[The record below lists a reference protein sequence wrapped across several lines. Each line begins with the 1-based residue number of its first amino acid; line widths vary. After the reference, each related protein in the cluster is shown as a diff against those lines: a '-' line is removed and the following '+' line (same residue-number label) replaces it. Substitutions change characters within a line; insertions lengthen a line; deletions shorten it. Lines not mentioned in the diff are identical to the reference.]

1 MTKFSDFL
9 NFRKLITPTI
19 VKVIYALG
27 AVLMTASLLI
37 TGIGMVVSES
47 ARTLPGGYSILG
59 FFGII
64 VLILISNLV
73 WRMYCEFIIIF
84 FGIHETLQDIKNKKK

>member
-1 MTKFSDFL
+1 
-9 NFRKLITPTI
+9 
-19 VKVIYALG
+19 
-27 AVLMTASLLI
+27 MTASLLI
-37 TGIGMVVSES
+37 TGIGMIVSES
-47 ARTLPGGYSILG
+47 ARFLLGGYSILG

-64 VLILISNLV
+64 VLILISNLI